1 MTRPKEWDAAG
12 YDADFGFV
20 SGYGGG
26 VLGWLDPQP
35 GLRVL
40 DLGCGT
46 GELLAE
52 LLAAGADAT
61 GIDADPAM
69 VERARAR
76 VGSDRVRVA
85 DGRAFALTEPVDAV
99 FSNAALH
106 WMHDAAAVIA
116 RVRAALVPG
125 GRFVAEMGAGQNM
138 AVIVAALRAARAD
151 AGFDP
156 GVVMP
161 WYFPTPAG
169 YAGLLESGG
178 FELRRL
184 SYFPRP
190 TLLADGPNP
199 VGAWIEMFADQ
210 MIVDLPA
217 GARDRVLADA
227 GDRTREALFSDGHWY
242 ADYWRLRFEAVSLPA
257 AA

>member
-1 MTRPKEWDAAG
+1 MTVPKEWNAAG

-20 SGYGGG
+20 SGHGGG
-26 VLGWLDPQP
+26 VLSWLHPQP

-52 LLAAGADAT
+52 LLVAGAEAS
-61 GIDADPAM
+61 GIDADPSM
-69 VERARAR
+69 VERAAAR
-76 VGSDRVRVA
+76 VGPGRVRVA
-85 DGRAFALTEPVDAV
+85 DGRAFALAEPVDAV

-116 RVRAALVPG
+116 CVRAALVPG
-125 GRFVAEMGAGQNM
+125 GRFVAEMGGGRNM

-151 AGFDP
+151 AGCASD
-156 GVVMP
+156 VALP
-161 WYFPTPAG
+161 WFFPTPAE
-169 YAGLLESGG
+169 YAGLLEAGG

-184 SYFPRP
+184 AYFPRP

-210 MIVDLPA
+210 MIDDLPPDV
-217 GARDRVLADA
+217 RSRVLTEA
-227 GDRTREALFSDGHWY
+227 GERAREALYRDGHWY
-242 ADYWRLRFEAVSLPA
+242 ADYWRLRFEAVNASA
-257 AA
+257 TT